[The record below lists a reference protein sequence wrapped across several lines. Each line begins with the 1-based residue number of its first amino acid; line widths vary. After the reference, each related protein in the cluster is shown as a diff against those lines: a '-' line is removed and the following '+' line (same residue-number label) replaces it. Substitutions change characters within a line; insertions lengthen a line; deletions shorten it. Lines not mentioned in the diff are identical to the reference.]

1 MATKWISPT
10 WRMPDEQNQSKF
22 ENYSLDFDSA
32 GPDHI
37 FLVNSAQVGTD
48 FSTIGN
54 ANSYSFSFWVNTTN
68 STSLGSPAWY
78 SDVCILELRTE
89 TGSGTKA
96 PFNIGMNGGKLF
108 FGRTPNHTTSDQFF
122 ESTALINTG
131 NWVHCA
137 ITIEVNTLKIYINNS
152 LDSTHTFT
160 VATGDCSVGSTTSN
174 FIIASRTTNSGA
186 PSAPFDG
193 RIGHM
198 SIFNYALS
206 STQINYLYNS
216 GTPVN
221 PMAISGNAPIAYYP
235 LGGGSTGDAAISSPS
250 TLTVPNESVADATV
264 FDFDSSD
271 YVSTPSILQ
280 NASKAT
286 FNVWIN
292 FDDASTSAIFG
303 KGTATDF
310 FSCYTWSNGYLYF
323 WMKDGGV
330 AGEGVV
336 NPFKNA
342 TALVNA
348 GDWNMLTVVF
358 DGTQTGND
366 RLKIYLNSGASN
378 IITNY
383 SGTIPA
389 TLANTSDDFL
399 IGSAPNAT
407 TTSNSKL
414 SNFQIW
420 NTALTNAEVATLYN
434 YGSPL
439 SGTQP
444 QAANLRA
451 WYKMNVDTSNW
462 DGSDWVIG
470 DSVSQFA
477 TAYSIPN
484 TNNDNNVSPYGGNS
498 KLISGG
504 SFLSVADSILAPSA
518 SVLSI
523 SCWVKLDNP
532 DVNFYD
538 NIISQV
544 NGATAHSFRIMKWR
558 NNGTGNWTFGTI
570 NFALYSNDTTAVD
583 VNVDKAQFTPQANT
597 WFNIICTYDG
607 TTMRVFIN
615 NKLCGSGTSMSGDF
629 AGNTNNRFII
639 GKNANS
645 IYGGLQ
651 GAVSNV
657 QVWNSTLTGG
667 DGLSV
672 GDQGVGEIAQLY
684 NNGTPL
690 ASSIPQASSLLGWW
704 KLESDLNDYSG
715 NNKTLTAYG
724 NEGGNANSIS
734 PVPSAI
740 SSLVSIL
747 NGTSFGMTTTNL
759 VNSDLTRSIPYSSY
773 SMSFDGAAEEIRCG
787 NSLGSSL
794 SQADYVTVSCW
805 VYFNDITDEQGLWS
819 FRSGDNTN
827 DTATSLSLYDSGATL
842 RLAYYEG
849 GNNGRV
855 TISNPGFSNENWYN
869 IVCVY
874 DKGAA
879 GKIYINGQAQTV
891 VDSGVYSTVDFSSD
905 NFYIGSYYSSTYATN
920 GNLSNIAVWNLELT
934 SDQVLTVY
942 NGGVPNDISSLSPIR
957 WWSLSGDSYFD
968 GNNFICPNLTS
979 SSNNGTSY
987 NLGSTDLIGNGPG
1000 STANGIATSMN
1011 IPENLQGNAPNSTKN
1026 AFSINMTETD
1036 RVSGTGNVPPTI
1048 S

>member
-22 ENYSLDFDSA
+22 ENYSMSFD
-32 GPDHI
+32 
-37 FLVNSAQVGTD
+37 GTE
-48 FSTIGN
+48 FINCGNIISLQNTSVLTISMWFNFNTLTTQRMLGH
-54 ANSYSFSFWVNTTN
+54 YTTN
-68 STSLGSPAWY
+68 
-78 SDVCILELRTE
+78 
-89 TGSGTKA
+89 
-96 PFNIGMNGGKLF
+96 NG
-108 FGRTPNHTTSDQFF
+108 
-122 ESTALINTG
+122 
-131 NWVHCA
+131 
-137 ITIEVNTLKIYINNS
+137 ITIESDSSFFYFVIANSSLTYATLPITGNVTINNWFNIIMVYDGNQSTNETKLKVYLNNQQKTLTYVGTIPTS
-152 LDSTHTFT
+152 LAVNNS
-160 VATGDCSVGSTTSN
+160 ANLRLGSTASG
-174 FIIASRTTNSGA
+174 FIDMDGKLDQVAI
-186 PSAPFDG
+186 FD
-193 RIGHM
+193 
-198 SIFNYALS
+198 YAL
-206 STQINYLYNS
+206 TQAQVNYLYNS

-235 LGGGSTGDAAISSPS
+235 LGGSSTGSSS
-250 TLTVPNESVADATV
+250 TLTTPNKSVADATV
-264 FDFDSSD
+264 FDFVPNDFINCGNNNSLNIYNNITISAWIKADSFGAYNLIIGRSTNKD
-271 YVSTPSILQ
+271 YDFGVYSTSSGGAMRLHSGNGSQENVVSTG
-280 NASKAT
+280 T
-286 FNVWIN
+286 FLNTGEWYHLAVTRTVSPN
-292 FDDASTSAIFG
+292 QAIFFING
-303 KGTATDF
+303 QQLNTASLTKTPIGSTDITRIGSRSGS
-310 FSCYTWSNGYLYF
+310 FS
-323 WMKDGGV
+323 
-330 AGEGVV
+330 
-336 NPFKNA
+336 
-342 TALVNA
+342 
-348 GDWNMLTVVF
+348 F
-358 DGTQTGND
+358 DG
-366 RLKIYLNSGASN
+366 KISN
-378 IITNY
+378 V
-383 SGTIPA
+383 S
-389 TLANTSDDFL
+389 
-399 IGSAPNAT
+399 
-407 TTSNSKL
+407 
-414 SNFQIW
+414 IW
-420 NTALTNAEVATLYN
+420 NTNLSTPEIATLYN

-451 WYKMNVDTSNW
+451 WYKMGIDTSNW
-462 DGSDWVIG
+462 DGSNWVIG

-570 NFALYSNDTTAVD
+570 NFALYSNDTTAVN

-667 DGLSV
+667 NGLSV

-740 SSLVSIL
+740 SSLVSTL
-747 NGTSFGMTTTNL
+747 NGTSSGMTTANL

-773 SMSFDGAAEEIRCG
+773 SMSFDGAAEDIRCG

-942 NGGVPNDISSLSPIR
+942 NGGVPNDILSLSPIR

-979 SSNNGTSY
+979 SSNNGTSH
-987 NLGSTDLIGNGPG
+987 NLGSTDLIGEGPG
-1000 STANGIATSMN
+1000 STANGTATSMN
-1011 IPENLQGNAPNSTKN
+1011 IPANLQGNAPNSTKN

-1036 RVSGTGNVPPTI
+1036 RETSVP